1 MIDIITLQM
10 ISPVARLPKAEPVH
24 LAAAVAE
31 RGVAVGSSAQI
42 QISQL
47 FEVGADNLVG
57 VDKDAAKN
65 RKGNLTIVSIDFKS
79 KKFTFS

>member
-24 LAAAVAE
+24 L
-31 RGVAVGSSAQI
+31 AVGSSAQI

-57 VDKDAAKN
+57 VDKDAAK
-65 RKGNLTIVSIDFKS
+65 
-79 KKFTFS
+79 